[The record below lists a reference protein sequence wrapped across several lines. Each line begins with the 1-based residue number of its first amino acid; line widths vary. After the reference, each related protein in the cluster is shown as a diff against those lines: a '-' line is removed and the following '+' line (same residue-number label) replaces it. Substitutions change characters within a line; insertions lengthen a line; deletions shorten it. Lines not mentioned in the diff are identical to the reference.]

1 MSVVNAVLDTL
12 NSLKLDGSSAAGSSQ
27 LEPENLETAEKLRVF
42 CSLPTV
48 AANLGQFETREKLV
62 PTISELVTNA
72 INAGDDEV
80 LLVIA
85 QKLGTFAEL
94 VGGKDYAACLLPILE
109 KIISMVEEVVV
120 AQAACDSLVEII
132 PKLPR
137 EDIEEKCVGMIRRIL
152 DEDLYC
158 SSRKVTAKLITICCP
173 LVSPKLQM
181 DLKYRIFHLA
191 DSDDEV
197 PLVRAA
203 AVHQLVDLAKHFGA
217 EIKTELCLLL
227 TSLVSDNQRVVRA
240 ACVEPLIELGRL
252 TADPND
258 FDSSVRPC
266 IDKLAADP
274 TRDTRRALASSITEL
289 QQVACSFGGSTR
301 SLHQIMLNLLEDN
314 EVETR
319 RIATTRFKGFCL
331 ASPKDILSST
341 LLPQLREHLF
351 VEREEPVRAELVR
364 CSVALL
370 PFINRTDALPLVQHI
385 LAFLND
391 TSSQSKQYVFEHF
404 SDLVTLIP
412 TTDVQLTLLP
422 SLLRLWQDKNWRVR
436 LGVVQS
442 VPCLYPNLPES
453 CARET
458 VLPANLSWLRDPSWY
473 VRECACRSLARLL
486 RVFPGLC
493 KDTINGF
500 GQKATLAAPQTT
512 CSLSTGTSANST
524 TVTPSGSAPVTGTS
538 ANLSTTNA
546 VGNQPTGGEN
556 TSGPN
561 SSSNPLGTTA
571 TNFVSAVTA
580 QAAAGGL
587 KALAADANYHV
598 RQIYI
603 SAIQTLWGPGIPDES
618 PYSSTDDCS
627 GLGICLP
634 GARNAYLATGIRNP
648 SSTNPSVP
656 ACCQSPPQLPA
667 VHLSSCATQL
677 LRLAVDDVVANVR
690 ICAVQALQ
698 LISGVLDKKFVQK
711 EVIPVLRRITE
722 NDSDVDVRYYAQE
735 TLIVFTTA

>member
-391 TSSQSKQYVFEHF
+391 TSSQ
-404 SDLVTLIP
+404 
-412 TTDVQLTLLP
+412 
-422 SLLRLWQDKNWRVR
+422 
-436 LGVVQS
+436 
-442 VPCLYPNLPES
+442 PES